1 VPFGEG
7 AGLDTGKNGWVR
19 RFDEAVSDREF
30 ADGKKEFD
38 GFKVQSKEELYYLRK
53 LSEAIDVARVPHLR
67 DRAWISFP
75 VQQHLE
81 KLKAHAHF
89 SL

>member
-1 VPFGEG
+1 MGDAEIPEHVG
-7 AGLDTGKNGWVR
+7 DI
-19 RFDEAVSDREF
+19 
-30 ADGKKEFD
+30 DGKD
-38 GFKVQSKEELYYLRK
+38 DDVDDGNGFKVQSKEELFYLRK
-53 LSEAIDVARVPHLR
+53 LAEAIDVSRVPHLR